1 MKSYLSIF
9 SDAAKLRAKGNAY
22 ILASLERAGLK
33 GIVPSH
39 GDVMVQLFTKGTC
52 NMGDLARSVKRSKST
67 VTVLVDKLE
76 KAGYVRK
83 ECDPKDSRGILVSLT
98 EQGLELEPI
107 FEEISEGLNQLV
119 TENLTEEEIKTLER
133 LLKKCV
139 D

>member
-39 GDVMVQLFTKGTC
+39 GDVMVQLFMKGAC
-52 NMGDLARSVKRSKST
+52 NMGDLARSVKHLARSVKLSKST

-83 ECDPKDSRGILVSLT
+83 ECSSKSRPGSW
-98 EQGLELEPI
+98 
-107 FEEISEGLNQLV
+107 
-119 TENLTEEEIKTLER
+119 
-133 LLKKCV
+133 LK
-139 D
+139 

>member
-9 SDAAKLRAKGNAY
+9 SDAAKLRDKGNAY
-22 ILASLERAGLK
+22 ILASLDRAGLK

-39 GDVMVQLFTKGTC
+39 GDVMVQLFTKGAC

-76 KAGYVRK
+76 KAGYVQK
-83 ECDPKDSRGILVSLT
+83 QCDPKDSRGTLVSLT
-98 EQGLELEPI
+98 EKGLELEPI
-107 FEEISEGLNQLV
+107 FEEISEGLNRLI
-119 TENLTEEEIKTLER
+119 TENLTEEEIKTLGR
-133 LLKKCV
+133 LMRKCV

>member
-9 SDAAKLRAKGNAY
+9 SDAAKLRDKGNAY
-22 ILASLERAGLK
+22 ILASLDRVGLK

-39 GDVMVQLFTKGTC
+39 GDVMVQLFTKGAC

-76 KAGYVRK
+76 KAGYVQK
-83 ECDPKDSRGILVSLT
+83 QCDPKDSR
-98 EQGLELEPI
+98 EKGLELEPI
-107 FEEISEGLNQLV
+107 FEEISEGLNRLIS
-119 TENLTEEEIKTLER
+119 ENLTEEEIKTLGR
-133 LLKKCV
+133 LIRKCV